1 MENTRSTLLVRL
13 KDRSDQAAWRTFDAL
28 YRPMLTSYARSRG
41 LSHQDA
47 EDVSQQCAAA
57 VLEHIADYEH
67 AGSFKAWLR
76 SIAGHKIA
84 DQFRKRREV
93 QPGTGVLT
101 SFQDTG
107 DSTGDQWERQWSMS
121 HLLYCAE
128 MVRTEVAPGTYN
140 AFVGY
145 AIEGRPPAE
154 VGESL
159 GMTANQVYVAKHRVI
174 ERIRA
179 LVLELTGENL
189 GGELA

>member
-93 QPGTGVLT
+93 QAGTGVLT
-101 SFQDTG
+101 SLQDTG
-107 DSTGDQWERQWSMS
+107 DSASDQWERQWSMS
-121 HLLYCAE
+121 HLMYCAE

-154 VGESL
+154 VGASL

-174 ERIRA
+174 ERIRS
-179 LVLELTGENL
+179 LVLELTGEDL
-189 GGELA
+189 AGGIA